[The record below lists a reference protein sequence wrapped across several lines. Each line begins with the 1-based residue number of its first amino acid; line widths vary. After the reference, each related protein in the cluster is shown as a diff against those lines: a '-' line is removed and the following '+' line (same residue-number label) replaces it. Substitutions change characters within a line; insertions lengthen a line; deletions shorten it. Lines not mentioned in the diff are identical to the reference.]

1 MQIIGV
7 QGLDFVTLLTESIL
21 LPTTVPDCQ
30 AKMHLLTKERNE
42 CTVNCD
48 LK

>member
-1 MQIIGV
+1 MQIIGA
-7 QGLDFVTLLTESIL
+7 QGLDFVTLLTESTL

-42 CTVNCD
+42 CMVNHG